1 MNRNESWA
9 ARLRGLVAW
18 CRRITVLP
26 SRLKTWLPTRLPA
39 GTVLRSFAGR
49 TRDTLTR
56 LRVPGGWRLWIT
68 LVSVGFLLAALFHHG
83 RQLLA
88 LRPDGQGW
96 LWLVLGLGVAVLS
109 LVVSGLA
116 WGVIL
121 RWLGQRPRWAATVSL
136 HVATN
141 LRKYLPGGIWHLAS
155 RVQALRKGSD
165 VLPAPTGTGTALVA
179 VLLDPVISAAAALAL
194 VAAGG
199 WQNGLGPLALL
210 PLVLLLPR
218 WLQPILRRLETKRAA
233 ELGLAADL
241 SGEGEG
247 GAADPILRGYPW
259 AALLAELL
267 FVALRFAAF
276 ACCVLAFDLQQVVGA
291 PTWLAGFAL
300 AWTAGLVVPGA
311 PGGLGVF
318 EAVLLVRLSV
328 VVPEPSLLAVALSYR
343 LLTTLADLLAA
354 GLVSLDAR
362 LAAALT
368 ARTARTADGSQ

>member
-1 MNRNESWA
+1 
-9 ARLRGLVAW
+9 
-18 CRRITVLP
+18 
-26 SRLKTWLPTRLPA
+26 
-39 GTVLRSFAGR
+39 
-49 TRDTLTR
+49 
-56 LRVPGGWRLWIT
+56 
-68 LVSVGFLLAALFHHG
+68 
-83 RQLLA
+83 
-88 LRPDGQGW
+88 
-96 LWLVLGLGVAVLS
+96 
-109 LVVSGLA
+109 
-116 WGVIL
+116 VIL

-194 VAAGG
+194 MAAGG